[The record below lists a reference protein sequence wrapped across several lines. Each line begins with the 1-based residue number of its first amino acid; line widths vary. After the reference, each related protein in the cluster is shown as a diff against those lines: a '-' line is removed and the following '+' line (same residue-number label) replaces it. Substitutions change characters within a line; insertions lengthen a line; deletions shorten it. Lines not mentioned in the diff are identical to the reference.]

1 MNHSF
6 GIWAFALAACSTVGG
21 GAGAAQAPATYYY
34 EDGVRHPIVEV
45 SGLVAT
51 TTADGA
57 EAVKAALPGAEVF
70 LSAGGTTIF
79 KSSSAEVDQGLKRTA
94 RPTVQVSPVY
104 REGTSAA
111 GRLMTLPG
119 GALVSFKPDWTEAQV
134 KAWVAARGFALGQKM
149 NLPGNWYLVA
159 TPPGAASL
167 TAANA
172 MQESGAV
179 LSATPNWWKQAS
191 TK

>member
-1 MNHSF
+1 MNHSI
-6 GIWAFALAACSTVGG
+6 GIWALALVACSTVGS
-21 GAGAAQAPATYYY
+21 GAGAAPPTGTYYY
-34 EDGVRHPIVEV
+34 QDGVRQPVVEV
-45 SGLVAT
+45 PGLVAT
-51 TTADGA
+51 TSADGA
-57 EAVKAALPGAEVF
+57 ESVKAALPGAEVV
-70 LSAGGTTIF
+70 LSAGSTTIF
-79 KSSSAEVDQGLKRTA
+79 KSSSTEVDQALKRTA
-94 RPTVQVSPVY
+94 RTTVQVSPVY

-119 GALVSFKPDWTEAQV
+119 GAVVSFKADWTEAQV
-134 KAWVAARGFALGQKM
+134 KSWVAARGFALGQKM
-149 NLPGNWYLVA
+149 NLPGNWYLVT

-191 TK
+191 AK